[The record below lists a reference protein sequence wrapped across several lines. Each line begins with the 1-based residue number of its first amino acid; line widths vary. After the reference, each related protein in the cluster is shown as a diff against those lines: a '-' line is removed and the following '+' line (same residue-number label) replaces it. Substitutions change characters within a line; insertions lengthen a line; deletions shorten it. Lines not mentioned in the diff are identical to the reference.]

1 VPPAPSG
8 SSAAGQKE
16 KEKSQQRGP
25 TWVGGPRWPPPVDRR
40 DVERWPPRV
49 DRRGDSGRWGWTSV
63 EKAVEKKEREKEGN
77 VEKWSPRVD
86 RRGDPGRW
94 GWTAVEKAV
103 EKNEKEK
110 GE

>member
-1 VPPAPSG
+1 
-8 SSAAGQKE
+8 
-16 KEKSQQRGP
+16 
-25 TWVGGPRWPPPVDRR
+25 
-40 DVERWPPRV
+40 
-49 DRRGDSGRWGWTSV
+49 V